1 MCRPLNIRKF
11 VFATLFLLF
20 HVNQATL
27 LASPQEEQSNRAAL
41 QKVLLNPGDFVIVAN
56 SLLRG
61 KGTHEIY
68 HVDNLKEPVAT
79 IFGYSASPMPVIGA
93 EDLFVDKNL
102 PTFKNGL
109 ARGLPSVYRG
119 MGNKLDS
126 VYIDNFQDYFL
137 SRDLIHCVK
146 VKDGDVWLGRID
158 WGKGEFVEN
167 KITTDGSFGD
177 SWPNFQS
184 GRFVYLL
191 NKDKTFT
198 KVNVRT
204 EEVENVSL
212 IETSGQQFYSPDM
225 RAMVNFTDDQITVVD
240 LQTGEKRQLPNT
252 INYSHPTDPNAA
264 KTRPFEL
271 FDVGHTKRT
280 MLWVSPRLIVAPNH
294 GGLSILNLETAKSDF
309 LPVAG
314 DYSEFSWEYHSS
326 HRWNELACTTIDGI
340 VIAKMV
346 NKSVRNSTP
355 EWFEVDPIKR
365 TKTRLDIVPWRATWL
380 TRTRFFHEINKKGE
394 DQDGIRYEQTSPRLS
409 VKLHDRS
416 RFHQYSQPYF
426 HHQDSEQLFF
436 NRGYASG
443 AQWSV
448 CDLKTGEITR
458 LEKFNSN
465 HKQIGVFL
473 PPVDLGLTGKD
484 DSNEPI
490 VSIFKNESASP
501 KVTAVAKPSQN
512 KSSTL
517 AYEFCVRYD
526 RKVLADR
533 ARRKART
540 PEEMTVLTPLFVEV
554 AKQFSSLRASKKEL
568 RRQKHLSELPQFSQR
583 NQKRM
588 REQFQMDERYA
599 DDHLSGIE
607 FTELSIEVW
616 KVLRKSDLSP
626 NPKQYLGVPHDVVK
640 GVEQCLDE
648 LRQLHDSGKRVEFVG
663 VLFGQPITPSD
674 LERAKTDRR
683 FYLPRRLRDVAES
696 DDSITQLRFSLDE
709 VDLSKARY
717 SKSNSTVTI
726 GNLLNFRLQDGKWV
740 LFNRS
745 GR

>member
-225 RAMVNFTDDQITVVD
+225 RAMVNFTDDQITVCLLYTSD
-240 LQTGEKRQLPNT
+240 
-252 INYSHPTDPNAA
+252 AA
-264 KTRPFEL
+264 
-271 FDVGHTKRT
+271 
-280 MLWVSPRLIVAPNH
+280 
-294 GGLSILNLETAKSDF
+294 
-309 LPVAG
+309 
-314 DYSEFSWEYHSS
+314 
-326 HRWNELACTTIDGI
+326 
-340 VIAKMV
+340 
-346 NKSVRNSTP
+346 
-355 EWFEVDPIKR
+355 
-365 TKTRLDIVPWRATWL
+365 
-380 TRTRFFHEINKKGE
+380 
-394 DQDGIRYEQTSPRLS
+394 
-409 VKLHDRS
+409 
-416 RFHQYSQPYF
+416 
-426 HHQDSEQLFF
+426 
-436 NRGYASG
+436 
-443 AQWSV
+443 
-448 CDLKTGEITR
+448 
-458 LEKFNSN
+458 
-465 HKQIGVFL
+465 
-473 PPVDLGLTGKD
+473 
-484 DSNEPI
+484 
-490 VSIFKNESASP
+490 
-501 KVTAVAKPSQN
+501 
-512 KSSTL
+512 
-517 AYEFCVRYD
+517 
-526 RKVLADR
+526 
-533 ARRKART
+533 
-540 PEEMTVLTPLFVEV
+540 
-554 AKQFSSLRASKKEL
+554 
-568 RRQKHLSELPQFSQR
+568 
-583 NQKRM
+583 
-588 REQFQMDERYA
+588 DE
-599 DDHLSGIE
+599 
-607 FTELSIEVW
+607 
-616 KVLRKSDLSP
+616 
-626 NPKQYLGVPHDVVK
+626 
-640 GVEQCLDE
+640 
-648 LRQLHDSGKRVEFVG
+648 
-663 VLFGQPITPSD
+663 
-674 LERAKTDRR
+674 
-683 FYLPRRLRDVAES
+683 
-696 DDSITQLRFSLDE
+696 
-709 VDLSKARY
+709 
-717 SKSNSTVTI
+717 
-726 GNLLNFRLQDGKWV
+726 
-740 LFNRS
+740 
-745 GR
+745 